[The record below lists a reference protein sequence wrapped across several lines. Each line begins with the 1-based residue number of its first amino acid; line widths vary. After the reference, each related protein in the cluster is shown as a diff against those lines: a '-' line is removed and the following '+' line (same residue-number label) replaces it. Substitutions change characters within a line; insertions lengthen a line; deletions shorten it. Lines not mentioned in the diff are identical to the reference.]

1 MIEITTGTP
10 RVRGDFRSEA
20 GPRVVIVGNPGGRR
34 VSLFQESMAALGLA
48 PAVVVPYADL
58 LAGRVAL
65 EAFVTEG
72 TILRFESPDRDFD
85 VERALIAAGADEDD
99 ESAWASRIGRAEALQ
114 LEFDRGQILHPR
126 QWYLGFRGLLRQ
138 LDRDRE
144 ACPPHIVMNR
154 PDDISIMFD
163 KPTCHALFEAQN
175 VPCPTG
181 LGTPHDYDD
190 LRDRMDRAGMN
201 RVFVKLAHGSSA
213 SGVVAFE
220 TDGRRVQATTTVE
233 AVESASGLKLYN
245 SRAIR
250 RLTDEPRIAEVVDA
264 LCRERAQAERWVPKE
279 SLAGGPFDLRV
290 VVIGGRARHAIAR
303 VGRGP
308 MTNLHLK
315 NRRADADLVRARMG
329 DAAWEALMRSCE
341 RAAGIVPGSLY
352 AGVDVVVSPGFRRH
366 AVLEINAFGDLLPGV
381 LFDGL
386 DTYAAELA
394 ALGVAAGGGSA

>member
-1 MIEITTGTP
+1 MIETTTS
-10 RVRGDFRSEA
+10 RGREHVCREA

-34 VSLFQESMAALGLA
+34 VALFQESMAALGLA
-48 PAVVVPYADL
+48 PAVVVPYAEL

-99 ESAWASRIGRAEALQ
+99 ESPGASRIGRAEALR
-114 LEFDRGQILHPR
+114 LEFDRGRILHPR
-126 QWYLGFRGLLRQ
+126 QWYLGFRGLLRR

-144 ACPPHIVMNR
+144 SCPPHIVMNR

-175 VPCPTG
+175 VPCPPG
-181 LGTPHDYDD
+181 LGTPRGYGD
-190 LRDRMDRAGMN
+190 LRDRMDRAGIN

-213 SGVVAFE
+213 SGIVALE

-233 AVESASGLKLYN
+233 AVESTSGLKLYN
-245 SRAIR
+245 TRAIR

-264 LCRERAQAERWVPKE
+264 LGRERAHAERWVPKA

-308 MTNLHLK
+308 MTNLHLR
-315 NRRADADLVRARMG
+315 NRRAEADLVRSRMG
-329 DAAWEALMRSCE
+329 PAAWDELMGSCE
-341 RAAGIVPGSLY
+341 RAAGVVPGSLY

-366 AVLEINAFGDLLPGV
+366 AILEINAFGDLLPGV

-394 ALGVAAGGGSA
+394 AMGVAAGGGSA